1 MHHGQRLFRLS
12 SVSFT
17 LSARSRARLE
27 GVHPDLQRVVYE
39 AIQVTRV
46 DFTVIEGRRTI
57 ERQRELVAAGASWTM
72 ASRHLTGHAV
82 DIAPMVAGKLRWDWP
97 LFSPVAAAMKQAA
110 KEAGIP
116 IEWGG
121 DWPRFRDGPHF
132 QLPNRGKYA
141 T

>member
-1 MHHGQRLFRLS
+1 MPPVSYGLSQRRLG
-12 SVSFT
+12 
-17 LSARSRARLE
+17 LLE
-27 GVHPDLQRVVYE
+27 GVHGDLVAVVRR
-39 AIQVTRV
+39 AIELTTV
-46 DFTVIEGRRTI
+46 DFSVIEGLRTLA
-57 ERQRELVAAGASWTM
+57 RQRELLAAGATRTLE
-72 ASRHLTGHAV
+72 SRHLTGHAV
-82 DIAPMVAGKLRWDWP
+82 DLAPWVGGTIRWDWP